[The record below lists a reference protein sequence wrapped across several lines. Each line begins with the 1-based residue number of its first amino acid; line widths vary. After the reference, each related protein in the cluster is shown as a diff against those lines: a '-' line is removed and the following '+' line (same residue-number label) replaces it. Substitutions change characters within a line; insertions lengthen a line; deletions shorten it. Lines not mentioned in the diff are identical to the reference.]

1 MRALRAP
8 SQTSRT
14 MSFDDNSM
22 LGKSEDYSGRE
33 TSEEDIDPLTA
44 VRGTSFLACYSSMC
58 NTILGAGVLSLP
70 YAFSLTGWVTG
81 TILLSIGGIFN
92 STGMIAYSILQIT
105 SFV

>member
-22 LGKSEDYSGRE
+22 LGKSEDYSGRD
-33 TSEEDIDPLTA
+33 TSEDLDPLTA

-81 TILLSIGGIFN
+81 TILLSIGGLFN
-92 STGMIAYSILQIT
+92 STGTIIL
-105 SFV
+105 

>member
-1 MRALRAP
+1 MRAP

-14 MSFDDNSM
+14 MSFDDSSSHSYYR
-22 LGKSEDYSGRE
+22 KSEDVSSGGDR
-33 TSEEDIDPLTA
+33 DISVDLDPLAT
-44 VRGTSFLACYSSMC
+44 VRNTSFLACYSSMC

-92 STGMIAYSILQIT
+92 STGCTTHHFS
-105 SFV
+105 